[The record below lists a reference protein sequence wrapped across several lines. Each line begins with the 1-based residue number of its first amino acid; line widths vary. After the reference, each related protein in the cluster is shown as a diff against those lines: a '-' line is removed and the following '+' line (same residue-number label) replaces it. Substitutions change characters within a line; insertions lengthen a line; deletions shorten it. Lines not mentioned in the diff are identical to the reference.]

1 MINTDLLATMNESG
15 HSTSL
20 SELSSNLNQGNL
32 DHSDIFKVL
41 TTHLQCYALANECQN
56 KLTREQKLGAL
67 AND

>member
-20 SELSSNLNQGNL
+20 TELSGSLNQGSF

-41 TTHLQCYALANECQN
+41 TTHLQCYALANECEK
-56 KLTREQKLGAL
+56 KLTQNQQLEAV